1 MDRKPQVR
9 IEIDESAI
17 ESIDSLVLTTNTYF
31 GVEKQ
36 SEKVLKNAKEYV
48 LWSKEDTGTITLKLK
63 DKSEIKLDSV
73 KLSITEKLIISEL
86 NGTYTVGARNHSEV
100 SRFLIVFLVGLIIV
114 FSLKVTTA
122 LLIIKPNSI
131 KSFIKTYTLFNS
143 IYVFISVL
151 STSVSD
157 GIILLCLWF
166 FVAIFVE
173 FSILFMHCSKGG
185 ITRPIIS
192 VIVGN
197 LLLFTIGAGLFFIIT
212 VQL

>member
-36 SEKVLKNAKEYV
+36 SEKVLKNTKEYV

-86 NGTYTVGARNHSEV
+86 NGTYTVGARNYSEV
-100 SRFLIVFLVGLIIV
+100 SRFLIVFFVGLIIV

-173 FSILFMHCSKGG
+173 FSILFMHCSKRG

-212 VQL
+212 AQL